1 MIDNDKEFQKAFKEY
16 MKSKGL
22 EGNETCFCGRLQ
34 CDDCMLKDVSYN
46 LYDINEVQCSG
57 TPFKEI
63 EKYEK
68 QIKLLR
74 REINIID
81 SWEKE
86 SILSNKLQDVCKEI
100 KRQCHDSGADNLKC
114 DGITCDTCIFNGD
127 TNNFYKWIE
136 DQEKRGK
143 EDDQE

>member
-63 EKYEK
+63 EKYERK
-68 QIKLLR
+68 IALLKKEISIMSNWKKE
-74 REINIID
+74 REIN
-81 SWEKE
+81 K
-86 SILSNKLQDVCKEI
+86 KLEEEND
-100 KRQCHDSGADNLKC
+100 
-114 DGITCDTCIFNGD
+114 
-127 TNNFYKWIE
+127 
-136 DQEKRGK
+136 
-143 EDDQE
+143 